1 MKVDFS
7 NGQAQVINY
16 SDSKKEID
24 GNIYLDESVL
34 DRLREWKWLEENIL
48 EQLEFKIFKISN
60 KHCSSYQWLIATP
73 PRATKHL
80 STIAEWRPDIK
91 GEISIKEFDGQNNYI
106 CKY

>member
-7 NGQAQVINY
+7 NGQAQVIDYFNP
-16 SDSKKEID
+16 KIN

-34 DRLREWKWLEENIL
+34 DKLREWKWLEENIL
-48 EQLEFKIFKISN
+48 EQLKFDIFPTSN
-60 KHCSSYQWLIATP
+60 NYCSYQWLIATP

-91 GEISIKEFDGQNNYI
+91 GVVSIQELDGQKNHM